1 VQTMPWGTREMT
13 IRDPSHN
20 RLSFEEPIDPQA

>member
-1 VQTMPWGTREMT
+1 MPWGTREMT

-20 RLSFEEPIDPQA
+20 RLSFEEPAPETDAS

>member
-1 VQTMPWGTREMT
+1 MPWGTREMT

-20 RLSFEEPIDPQA
+20 RLSFEEPVPDADAP

>member
-1 VQTMPWGTREMT
+1 MPWGTREMT

-20 RLSFEEPIDPQA
+20 RLSFEEPIPESDAS